1 MEKQNKIKKINDT
14 SLLGN
19 ISTDAALVQFV
30 PVEINFERTE
40 FPPFGRVDTACY
52 PASLLRKAYYL
63 YSLPQVSLTSR
74 PSQLVKYSG

>member
-1 MEKQNKIKKINDT
+1 MGVSMVQIVAVKIN
-14 SLLGN
+14 
-19 ISTDAALVQFV
+19 VKKQ
-30 PVEINFERTE
+30 EI
-40 FPPFGRVDTACY
+40 PPFGRVDTASY